1 MDLKVL
7 VSFDL
12 PDQFVQQIQQVSP
25 QIHVALEWDDV
36 AILDAIKNV
45 EVLFAGKINRKM
57 VQAAQR
63 LKWIHSWGVGV
74 DRFLT
79 IPEISDRPIFITTSR
94 GVAAITI
101 AEHVMVLILLLTRKL
116 KQFIL
121 AQNRG
126 VWLQRPNDAWIYP
139 ITELAGKTLGII
151 GLGTIGR
158 EIARRAKGFGMK
170 VLATKK
176 TATTL
181 PPFVDELLPHTELK
195 TLLRRSD
202 IVVISAPLTPE
213 TKGLI
218 GEAELK
224 AMKPTAYLINTG
236 RGKIIEQA
244 ALIKALKEKKIAGAS
259 LDVFEVEPLPPES
272 ELWGMENVIITPHV
286 AGDTVHYWE
295 RTVSIFCDNLRRY
308 LEQRPLINLA
318 DKKAGY

>member
-12 PDQFVQQIQQVSP
+12 PDQFIQQIQQVSP
-25 QIHVALEWDDV
+25 QIHVTREWDDV
-36 AILDAIKNV
+36 AMLDAIKNV
-45 EVLFAGKINRKM
+45 DVLFAGKINRKM
-57 VQAAQR
+57 AQAAQQ

-79 IPEISDRPIFITTSR
+79 IPEISDSPIFITTSR

-101 AEHVMVLILLLTRKL
+101 AEHAMVLILLLTRKL

-126 VWLQRPNDAWIYP
+126 VWLQRPNDALIHP
-139 ITELAGKTLGII
+139 ITELKGKTLGII

-158 EIARRAKGFGMK
+158 EIARRAKGFDMK
-170 VLATKK
+170 ILATKK
-176 TATTL
+176 TTTTL

-224 AMKPTAYLINTG
+224 AMKPTAYLINIG

-244 ALIKALKEKKIAGAS
+244 TLIKALKEKKIAGAS

-286 AGDTVHYWE
+286 AGDTIHYWE